1 MRNRILVLAVI
12 FLLIGMAQAK
22 PTSRP
27 RKVSKGD
34 RIALV
39 DMAEVFKK
47 FEAFTDHREKLKKE
61 VLASAATAK
70 IQREK
75 LTELQGDLKDA
86 VTGSKAARQL
96 QKDLIKKAAEYQTF
110 RKTEQLRFLNQ
121 EAAIYKTIYMKV
133 KKVVSEIAAK
143 RGFTLVI
150 RFSHKGVAT
159 ALDSKTILKRM
170 NRLVVSY
177 DKSIDITETVLKT
190 LNDRYRLAVR

>member
-1 MRNRILVLAVI
+1 M
-12 FLLIGMAQAK
+12 
-22 PTSRP
+22 S
-27 RKVSKGD
+27 D
-34 RIALV
+34 
-39 DMAEVFKK
+39 
-47 FEAFTDHREKLKKE
+47 
-61 VLASAATAK
+61 ATAK

-150 RFSHKGVAT
+150 RFNHQGVAA

-190 LNDRYRLAVR
+190 LNDRYRLASR